1 MAVGDAKRKMA
12 AQALVRHVRRKGE
25 VLISDTTLRDGEQMP
40 GVSFTPEQKL
50 QIAKSLEKAGVH
62 SIDGGFAASSD
73 ADFEALRLIAKEAGD
88 LVVMSLSRAIRGDID
103 AADRALAGRAPH
115 KRGVSIFLGVSPVH
129 REHKLR
135 KTPEQILALIR
146 EAVGYAAERFQI
158 VAFAPE
164 DASRTEKDF
173 LCECYSTAIDAG
185 ATSIA
190 FPDTVGILTPELAR
204 EFIGTIRQKVDGLAH
219 ALLAVHFH
227 NDLGLALANTLA
239 AVSEGV
245 DIAQC
250 TIAGLGERAGNAAL
264 EEVALALHLHKEQY
278 RRETKIDLTA
288 IAELGRLASGFCKIT
303 PAPTKPILGANI
315 FATEAGV
322 HQDGILKNP
331 ETYLPFNPE
340 IVGHR
345 SGVRLVIGKH
355 SGKGALTHRL
365 EGIGISLSENGTQA
379 LLDRIKNLPHP
390 LAADDDQVLLAMAAE
405 VNSL

>member
-1 MAVGDAKRKMA
+1 MA

-40 GVSFTPEQKL
+40 GVSLAPEQKL
-50 QIAKSLEKAGVH
+50 QIAKALEKSGVH
-62 SIDGGFAASSD
+62 SIDGGFAASSNV
-73 ADFEALRLIAKEAGD
+73 DFEALRLIAREAGD
-88 LVVMSLSRAIRGDID
+88 LVVMSLSRAMRGDID

-115 KRGVSIFLGVSPVH
+115 KRGVSIFVGVSPVH
-129 REHKLR
+129 REYKLR
-135 KTPEQILALIR
+135 KTPEEILALIR
-146 EAVGYAAERFQI
+146 ESVAYAAEHFQI

-173 LCECYSTAIDAG
+173 LCECYSAAINAG
-185 ATSIA
+185 ATSVA
-190 FPDTVGILTPELAR
+190 FPDTVGILTPELVR
-204 EFIGTIRQKVDGLAH
+204 EFIRTIREKVEGLSH

-250 TIAGLGERAGNAAL
+250 TIAGLGERAGNTAL

-278 RRETKIDLTA
+278 QRETTIDLTA
-288 IAELGRLASGFCKIT
+288 IAELGKLASDLCGIA

-331 ETYLPFNPE
+331 ETYLPYNPE

-355 SGKGALTHRL
+355 SGKGALARRL
-365 EGIGISLSENGTQA
+365 ERLGLSLNENGTQE
-379 LLDRIKNLPHP
+379 LLDRIKSLPHP
-390 LAADDDQVLLAMAAE
+390 LAADDDQVLLAMATE

>member
-1 MAVGDAKRKMA
+1 MLDAKRKMA

-40 GVSFTPEQKL
+40 GVSLTPEQKL
-50 QIAKSLEKAGVH
+50 QIAKALEKVGVH

-73 ADFEALRLIAKEAGD
+73 ADFEALRLIAREAGD
-88 LVVMSLSRAIRGDID
+88 LVVMSLSRAIRSDID

-115 KRGVSIFLGVSPVH
+115 KRGISIFLGVSPVH
-129 REHKLR
+129 REYKLR
-135 KTPEQILALIR
+135 KTPEEILALIQ
-146 EAVGYAAERFQI
+146 ESVAYAAERFQI
-158 VAFAPE
+158 IAFAPE

-173 LCECYSTAIDAG
+173 LCECYSAALDAG
-185 ATSIA
+185 ATSVA

-204 EFIGTIRQKVDGLAH
+204 EFIRTIREKVEGLSH

-227 NDLGLALANTLA
+227 NDLGLALAITLA

-250 TIAGLGERAGNAAL
+250 TIAGLGERAGNVAL
-264 EEVALALHLHKEQY
+264 EEVALALRLHKEQY
-278 RRETKIDLTA
+278 QRETKIDLTA
-288 IAELGRLASGFCKIT
+288 IAELGKLVSDLSGIA

-331 ETYLPFNPE
+331 ETYLPYNPE

-355 SGKGALTHRL
+355 SGKGALAHRL
-365 EGIGISLSENGTQA
+365 EKLGLSLNETGTQA
-379 LLDRIKNLPHP
+379 LLDRIKTLPQP
-390 LAADDDQVLLAMAAE
+390 PAADDDEVLLAMAAE

>member
-1 MAVGDAKRKMA
+1 MIVWDAKRKMA

-40 GVSFTPEQKL
+40 GVSLTPEQKL
-50 QIAKSLEKAGVH
+50 QIAKALEKAGVH
-62 SIDGGFAASSD
+62 SIDAGFAASSE
-73 ADFEALRLIAKEAGD
+73 ADFEALRLIAREAGD
-88 LVVMSLSRAIRGDID
+88 SVVMSLSRAVRSDID
-103 AADRALAGRAPH
+103 AADRALSGRAPH
-115 KRGVSIFLGVSPVH
+115 RRGVSIFVGVSPVH

-135 KTPEQILALIR
+135 KTPQQILGLIQ
-146 EAVGYAAERFQI
+146 ESVAYAAERFQI

-173 LCECYSTAIDAG
+173 LCECYAAAIDAG
-185 ATSIA
+185 ATSVA
-190 FPDTVGILTPELAR
+190 FPDTVGVLTPELAR
-204 EFIGTIRQKVDGLAH
+204 EFIRTIREKVEGLSH

-239 AVSEGV
+239 AISEGV

-278 RRETKIDLTA
+278 QRETKIDLTA
-288 IAELGRLASGFCKIT
+288 ISELGKLASDLCGIV

-340 IVGHR
+340 IVGH
-345 SGVRLVIGKH
+345 GDGIRLVIGKH
-355 SGKGALTHRL
+355 SGKGALAYRL
-365 EGIGISLSENGTQA
+365 EKLGLSLSENRTQM

-390 LAADDDQVLLAMAAE
+390 LAADDDRVLLAMATE
-405 VNSL
+405 VGGL